1 MKIGIDISQIA
12 YRGTGVSRFTR
23 GLVDAI
29 LKYDKNNEW
38 VFFFSSLRKQLDY
51 DLKLKIKNRGLQI
64 NDYPYPSKLLTL
76 LWNKFHIFK
85 IDSLIKNLDWL
96 ITSDWTEPP
105 SNYKKATIVHDLVYK
120 RFPETLSSIIRK
132 NQERKLQFV
141 KKESKVIFA
150 DSISTKKDLI
160 TFLEVD
166 ENKITVNYPGVSII
180 KTDTAFDQKTL
191 KKHGIN
197 KKFILSVGKIE
208 PRKNIQ
214 MLIDSY
220 MELSLKDID
229 LVIVGEYGWGPHI
242 KKYDNIKYLGYLD
255 DKELFSLYKKSL
267 CFVYPS
273 IWEGFGYPI
282 IEAMASETPVAT
294 SNTSSM
300 KEISNNAALLF
311 NPYKKAE
318 IKIAIN
324 KLINDS
330 NLRKDLVKKGII
342 NCQKFTWKNYYNKL
356 ITQLEITK

>member
-214 MLIDSY
+214 MLIDSFTD
-220 MELSLKDID
+220 LNLNQLD
-229 LVIVGEYGWGPHI
+229 LVVVGEYGWGPNI
-242 KKYDNIKYLGYLD
+242 KNYENVKYLGYVED
-255 DKELFSLYKKSL
+255 EELVSLYKSSL
-267 CFVYPS
+267 CFIYPS
-273 IWEGFGYPI
+273 LWEGFGYPI
-282 IEAMASETPVAT
+282 IEAMASSTPVAT

-300 KEISNNAALLF
+300 EEISDNATLLF
-311 NPYKKAE
+311 NPFKKSEIQDSIYKLVSDE
-318 IKIAIN
+318 
-324 KLINDS
+324 
-330 NLRKDLVKKGII
+330 NLRKDLIKKGIKTS
-342 NCQKFTWKNYYNKL
+342 QSFTWQNYYNKL
-356 ITQLEITK
+356 IDKLEAV